1 MVHIFKDDP
10 QFNGDIAMIGNGEA
24 QVALLKLPE
33 TVTPLS
39 GSREQKGHTAFKVS
53 VESFWEYHTALPR
66 LLQSHRVHSGQS
78 IDFEE
83 ADYGRQLS
91 LFFYD
96 PDANEVGWTRRAL
109 ELRCGGSLR
118 SSTDDNGSLSR
129 QSCVT

>member
-1 MVHIFKDDP
+1 
-10 QFNGDIAMIGNGEA
+10 
-24 QVALLKLPE
+24 
-33 TVTPLS
+33 VTPLS

-96 PDANEVGWTRRAL
+96 PDANEVEVTTWVDQAGPGAAVRRF
-109 ELRCGGSLR
+109 
-118 SSTDDNGSLSR
+118 TT
-129 QSCVT
+129 Q